1 MGVFGSLTRRTG
13 LGARTTVGTT
23 GFTRGKVSAN
33 QGKGRLTPKMTPRG
47 WYKGVGCRS
56 LGFHTKKGTVVPAKV
71 PVYVIPDLTDCPL
84 KPYVSWSTKR
94 VVVQPLRLPSDKELA
109 QLE

>member
-47 WYKGVGCRS
+47 WYKGVGCRP
-56 LGFHTKKGTVVPAKV
+56 LGFHTKKGTPPMLPTSVE
-71 PVYVIPDLTDCPL
+71 L
-84 KPYVSWSTKR
+84 KSFIR
-94 VVVQPLRLPSDKELA
+94 
-109 QLE
+109 